1 MRKRLSGEEA
11 AKYVEREVK
20 YKCMICTWSYNSL
33 ENAIECASRGYAPT
47 YPIGCIYGNHKKGHM
62 YENITFAV
70 AQNRLELHSNLGY
83 LWACRDTGAGD
94 TLNEEMCSGGTL
106 TLNEHYKYLDVE
118 TPHFKRMVK
127 YLTEARIP
135 ITVWDGEKAV
145 PYEEYNPITWE
156 D

>member
-1 MRKRLSGEEA
+1 
-11 AKYVEREVK
+11 
-20 YKCMICTWSYNSL
+20 
-33 ENAIECASRGYAPT
+33 
-47 YPIGCIYGNHKKGHM
+47 M